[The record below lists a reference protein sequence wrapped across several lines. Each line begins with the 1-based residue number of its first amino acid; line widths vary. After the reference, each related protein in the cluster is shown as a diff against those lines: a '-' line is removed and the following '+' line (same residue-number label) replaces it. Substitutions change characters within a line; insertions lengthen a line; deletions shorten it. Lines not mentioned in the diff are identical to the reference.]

1 MKYIQ
6 KQREPDSLR
15 ELRQTEGAAY
25 TGPRIAWQE
34 KLLEE
39 QGHICAY
46 CMGRISIERST
57 DKGAKPKVE
66 IEHYRS
72 RETRPD
78 LQLVWRNM
86 LGVCNGSHGLKP
98 HCDKADGGKNQQ
110 GVFIRGKIHGAVTLA
125 RLNPL
130 SRQDSEDLLAYSL
143 SGEIK
148 SINGNPEVEDDLNF
162 RLNLNDEKL
171 VAYRQ
176 DQLDLAKKRLIKQ
189 YPHPRQ
195 WNQNALD
202 REIEF
207 WSAQDN
213 GMFKPYFKAVIWFLN
228 WMKQRPR
235 YN

>member
-1 MKYIQ
+1 MKQIQ

-15 ELRQTEGAAY
+15 DLRDTEGAVY
-25 TGPRIAWQE
+25 TGPYPDWQ
-34 KLLEE
+34 KALLNE

-46 CMGRISIERST
+46 CMGRISTERSS
-57 DKGAKPKVE
+57 DKGAKPKME

-78 LQLVWRNM
+78 LQLDWRNM
-86 LGVCNGSHGLKP
+86 LGVCNGNHGLKP
-98 HCDKADGGKNQQ
+98 HCDKTKGGKNQQ
-110 GVFIRGKIHGAVTLA
+110 GAFIKGKIHGEVALA

-130 SRQDSEDLLAYSL
+130 SRQDSEELLTYSF
-143 SGEIK
+143 SGVIK
-148 SINGNPEVEDDLNF
+148 SINGNPKVEDDLNF

-171 VAYRQ
+171 IGYRK
-176 DQLDLAKKRLIKQ
+176 DQLDFAKKRLMERC
-189 YPHPRQ
+189 PHNQ
-195 WNQNALD
+195 WNQNTLD

-207 WSAQDN
+207 GLAQDN
-213 GMFKPYFKAVIWFLN
+213 GMFKPYFKAVVWFLN